1 MRRVLLVCLLGA
13 LAAVIAPGQARAEAL
28 AVDASL
34 PVEVRKGGEQ
44 AKALRPQPL
53 CIRSTPQ
60 LRKAGPP
67 DSDKADLPAAALIPD
82 PLDLQIERGAALAR
96 ELRRPG
102 SILRVL
108 PERARP
114 PPIIA

>member
-1 MRRVLLVCLLGA
+1 MRRALLVCLLAA
-13 LAAVIAPGQARAEAL
+13 LAALIVPGQARAEAF
-28 AVDASL
+28 AIDASE

-44 AKALRPQPL
+44 AKALRPQSL
-53 CIRSTPQ
+53 CIRNTPQ

-67 DSDKADLPAAALIPD
+67 DSDKADPAAAVIPD
-82 PLDLQIERGAALAR
+82 PLDLEIERGVALAR
-96 ELRRPG
+96 EMLRPG

-114 PPIIA
+114 PPIVA